1 MTTYDSVNF
10 VELQPLTISGE
21 TYAAPTSFAQERLW
35 FLDQFEPNS
44 SLYNITVAMRAKG
57 NISAAA
63 IQSSVNALIL
73 RHETLRTI
81 FGTEGGRPIQII
93 YEKLQLPLSIEVR
106 TGVPLQDR
114 DAVLTHLLE
123 AEINKP
129 FDITKGPLARVRI
142 IQLAEDDY
150 GLFFVFHHIIFD
162 GWSAGLFF
170 KELNQLYIAALE
182 NRQAN
187 LPEISIQYADFAE
200 WQKEWL
206 KGDNLAQEME
216 FWKQHLAGAPKL
228 IDLPVDHPRPAAQTF
243 RGTSVELNLSRE
255 LTEELEA
262 LTRKQQATMFMTLLT
277 AFEIFLSRYCGQ
289 KDFVIGSPIAGR
301 TRIELE
307 QILGFFANTIVLRA
321 DVSDNP
327 TFIEALKRVREVSL
341 NAFAHQNVPFEK
353 LVEEL
358 QPERSLSYNPLF
370 QVMFTY
376 QNTPDQEIELGSLE
390 LSDIK
395 GGSSHE
401 KFDLSLSCW
410 KEDSVL
416 KCFLS
421 YNTDLFDTETIQRM
435 KQNFI
440 TLLQGIVANPEQ
452 NITTLPLLSETEQQ
466 KLLVEWNNT
475 AIDVPQECAHQLIAA
490 QAQKNPEAIALDCN
504 GQTLTYKEL
513 ERRANQFA
521 RYLQRLGVATDQPV
535 GLCVNRSIH
544 MIIAMLGILKA
555 GGAYVPLDPDY
566 PAERLQFMA
575 DDAKLQVL
583 VTDPST
589 KDCISAFAGARID
602 ITADWETIAQEDTTP
617 PASQSALNNL
627 AYIIYTSGST
637 GVPKGVQI
645 PHGALVNFLAS
656 MQKQPGMTEGDT
668 GLALTSISFDI
679 AGLEIYLP
687 LTLGLRMVLVS
698 RETALDARQLAA
710 CISTSGVTV
719 IQATPATWRSLID
732 AGWQGNSRL
741 KILCGGEALPQDL
754 AHSLMEHC
762 GELWNMYG
770 PTETTIWSAI
780 HRVESTENSIAIGK
794 PIANTQ
800 IYILDS
806 NLQLAPIGAT
816 GEIYI
821 GGMGLAR
828 GYRNRPD
835 LTSERFISNPYTTA
849 SNARIYRTGDAARFR
864 QDGSI
869 EYLGRLDTQVKVRG
883 FRIELGEIEAT
894 LEKLS
899 EVKQAVVVVREDIP
913 GDQRITAYITTNGS
927 EPSAGD
933 LRAFLQTCLPA
944 YMIPA
949 AFVTLE
955 RYPLTPNGKVDRK
968 ALPAPD
974 GAFNSERPY
983 IAPRTPEEIALAEI
997 WAELLGVSQVGA
1009 EDNFFELGG
1018 HSLLATQM
1026 ISRVRD
1032 VLHAEVPLR
1041 TLFEAPTIEAF
1052 AAAIVVIQEQ
1062 PAEAKIGPITRSARR
1077 SL

>member
-1 MTTYDSVNF
+1 MTAFESVEF
-10 VELQPLTISGE
+10 VELQPLEISGE
-21 TYAAPTSFAQERLW
+21 TYVAPTSFAQERLW

-44 SLYNITVAMRAKG
+44 SLYNITIAMRATGKLSIG
-57 NISAAA
+57 ALQNSINTLIS
-63 IQSSVNALIL
+63 

-81 FGTEGGRPIQII
+81 FGSESGHPIQMI
-93 YEKLQLPLSIEVR
+93 YEKLQIPLNIEVR
-106 TGVPLQDR
+106 TGTLPQNR
-114 DAVLTHLLE
+114 DAVLSQLLE
-123 AEINKP
+123 EEINMP
-129 FDITKGPLARVRI
+129 FDISKGPLTRVRI
-142 IQLAEDDY
+142 IQLDADDF
-150 GLFFVFHHIIFD
+150 GLFFAFHHIIFD

-170 KELNQLYIAALE
+170 KELNQIYTATIE
-182 NRQAN
+182 HQQAN
-187 LPEISIQYADFAE
+187 LPELSIQYADFAA

-206 KGDNLAQEME
+206 QGDALAQEMA
-216 FWKQHLAGAPKL
+216 FWKQSLAGAPKL
-228 IDLPVDHPRPAAQTF
+228 IELPLDHPRPAAQTF
-243 RGTSVELNLSRE
+243 RGTSIELNLSRE
-255 LTEELEA
+255 LTEELET
-262 LTRKQQATMFMTLLT
+262 LTRKQQATMYMTMLT

-307 QILGFFANTIVLRA
+307 QILGFFANTIVMRA
-321 DVSDNP
+321 NISGNP
-327 TFIEALKRVREVSL
+327 TYIEALKRVRETSL

-376 QNTPDQEIELGSLE
+376 QNTPDQEIEMGSLK

-395 GGSSHE
+395 SESSHE
-401 KFDLSLSCW
+401 KFDFSLSCW

-421 YNTDLFDTETIQRM
+421 YNTDLFDTETILRM

-452 NITTLPLLSETEQQ
+452 NISALPMLSEEEQQ
-466 KLLVEWNNT
+466 KLLVDWNNT
-475 AIDVPQECAHQLIAA
+475 SVAAPQTCVHQIIAA
-490 QAQKNPEAIALDCN
+490 QAQKNPAAIALEFS
-504 GQTLTYKEL
+504 GITLTYKNL
-513 ERRANQFA
+513 EQRANQFA
-521 RYLQRLGVATDQPV
+521 RYLQRFGVAADLPV
-535 GLCVNRSIH
+535 GLCVNRSID
-544 MIIAMLGILKA
+544 MIVAMLGILKA

-575 DDAKLQVL
+575 EDAKLQVL
-583 VTDPST
+583 VTDTTTNSSIPSFT
-589 KDCISAFAGARID
+589 GARID
-602 ITADWETIAQEDTTP
+602 VNTDWEKIALEDVAP
-617 PASQSALNNL
+617 LENQSALSSL

-645 PHGALVNFLAS
+645 SHGALVNFLAS
-656 MQKQPGMTEGDT
+656 MRKEPGMTEEDT

-698 RETALDARQLAA
+698 RETALDARQLSE
-710 CISTSGVTV
+710 CISSSGVTFM
-719 IQATPATWRSLID
+719 QATPATWRSLID
-732 AGWQGNSRL
+732 SGWQGNPRL

-754 AHSLMEHC
+754 AHSLLQRC

-780 HRVESTENSIAIGK
+780 HRVTSTESTIAIGK
-794 PIANTQ
+794 PIDNTQ

-821 GGMGLAR
+821 GGLGLAR

-835 LTSERFISNPYTTA
+835 LTSERFISNPFSTA
-849 SNARIYRTGDAARFR
+849 PNARIYRTGDAARFR
-864 QDGSI
+864 RDGSI

-894 LEKLS
+894 LEKLP
-899 EVKQAVVVVREDIP
+899 EVKQAVVIVREDTL
-913 GDQRITAYITTNGS
+913 GDQRITAYIATNGA
-927 EPSAGD
+927 EVSAAN
-933 LRAFLQTCLPA
+933 LRAFLQTQLPG

-955 RYPLTPNGKVDRK
+955 NFPLTPNGKVDRK
-968 ALPAPD
+968 ALPAPE
-974 GAFNSERPY
+974 GAFSLERSY

-997 WAELLGVSQVGA
+997 WAELLGISQVGA

-1032 VLHAEVPLR
+1032 VLRVEVPLR
-1041 TLFEAPTIEAF
+1041 TLFEAPTVATF
-1052 AAAIVVIQEQ
+1052 AAAVVAIKEQ
-1062 PAEAKIGPITRSARR
+1062 PAEAKIAPITRSARR
-1077 SL
+1077 SI